1 MRLSDLQ
8 RVLSKRGFTIEPGAK
23 HFKVTAPDGKAYML
37 PCHNGAR
44 TELTKIY
51 LRGLCRAFGLTEED
65 LNE

>member
-8 RVLSKRGFTIEPGAK
+8 RVLTKLGYTIEPGAK
-23 HFKVTAPDGKAYML
+23 HYKVTAPNGVAYML

-51 LRGLCRAFGLTEED
+51 VRGLCRAFGLTEQD
-65 LNE
+65 LND